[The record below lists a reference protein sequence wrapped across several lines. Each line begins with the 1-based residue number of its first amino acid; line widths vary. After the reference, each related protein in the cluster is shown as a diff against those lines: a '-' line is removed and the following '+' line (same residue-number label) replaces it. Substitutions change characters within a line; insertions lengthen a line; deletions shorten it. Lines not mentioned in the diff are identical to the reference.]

1 MSPSVHP
8 AAAKDHRAVAEGV
21 VEVLPLDRDRYTA
34 WLRHLAD
41 ERGETFDPA
50 TVGDGPY
57 RIVQIRGE
65 GAEIGS

>member
-1 MSPSVHP
+1 MRAPS
-8 AAAKDHRAVAEGV
+8 
-21 VEVLPLDRDRYTA
+21 
-34 WLRHLAD
+34 
-41 ERGETFDPA
+41 FDPA